1 MAEDKAKVQDLERS
15 VETLESQ
22 MREQIARTRAG
33 ATTTLV
39 VGIIMLA
46 VLVIVMFSYVNIG
59 EIERAMEPRNMIDS
73 VVGLTD
79 IEQKIDSALA
89 TAKEQLKNDA
99 PKYVAQVRER
109 VVAQIPEAGARA
121 QAAMDGYIDKMAGT
135 LKVEATKVM
144 DELYAEHKKELGDFV
159 AALVQKDN
167 VAEVEKSFRNSLEG
181 LIGPSVDEH
190 LKQFNRRMDEY
201 EAGVKRLI
209 DAKRPLRDDNEF
221 YSELAVR
228 LLIGMDNFLGEE
240 ELERMKPPR

>member
-1 MAEDKAKVQDLERS
+1 MADKAKVQDLERS

-39 VGIIMLA
+39 VGIILLA

-59 EIERAMEPRNMIDS
+59 EIERAMKPANMIDS

-79 IEQKIDSALA
+79 VEQKIDSALA
-89 TAKEQLKNDA
+89 TAKENLKSDA

-109 VVAQIPEAGARA
+109 VVGQIPEAGKRVRA
-121 QAAMDGYIDKMAGT
+121 LLDGYIDKMADT
-135 LKVEATKVM
+135 LKGEATKIM

-159 AALVQKDN
+159 AALVQKEN
-167 VAEVEKSFRNSLEG
+167 VEAVEKSLEDALEG
-181 LIGPSVDEH
+181 LIGPAVDEH
-190 LKQFNRRMDEY
+190 MKQFNRSMDEY

-209 DAKRPLRDDNEF
+209 AAKKPLRADEEF

-228 LLIGMDNFLGEE
+228 LLIGMDNFLQEE
-240 ELERMKPPR
+240 EKERMKPPH